1 MPQFA
6 GILLSPSMSKKRA
19 QAQRDGSLVFT
30 ISEASRITN
39 VSRST
44 LRIWESAGLTRPA
57 RTRSGY
63 RTYSSEQIE
72 RLKQIQRLRSEK
84 NLNVAAIR
92 HLIGSD
98 GQSFP
103 STRANNPPI
112 SIGEQLRQL
121 REKHAMTIYRAAEA
135 SGLSAGYLSS
145 LERGQSN
152 ASVAT
157 LQRLSVLYQT
167 NVLSFFTE
175 AGEPK
180 KLVRLQNRKQ
190 ISNEPGIAIDL
201 LASGSHLMEPHLF
214 RLAPGATSGGSYNH
228 EGEEFIFIL
237 QGSCEICLD
246 QNECYELKKGD
257 SLYFSSMQQHRWR
270 NTGRNEAILFW
281 INTPPT
287 F

>member
-1 MPQFA
+1 
-6 GILLSPSMSKKRA
+6 MSKKRTHG
-19 QAQRDGSLVFT
+19 QRIRVDGHLAFT

-44 LRIWESAGLTRPA
+44 LRIWESAGLTQPT

-72 RLKQIQRLRSEK
+72 RLKQIQRLRTEK

-98 GQSFP
+98 AQSPP
-103 STRANNPPI
+103 SNRANNPPT
-112 SIGEQLRQL
+112 SIGEQLRRL
-121 REKHAMTIYRAAEA
+121 RENRGLSIFQAAEG
-135 SGLSAGYLSS
+135 SGLSSSYLSS

-190 ISNEPGIAIDL
+190 ISNEPGITIEL

-246 QNECYELKKGD
+246 QNECYKLRKGD

-270 NTGRNEAILFW
+270 NTGRKEAILFW
-281 INTPPT
+281 VNTPPT

>member
-1 MPQFA
+1 MR
-6 GILLSPSMSKKRA
+6 KKRSIA
-19 QAQRDGSLVFT
+19 RQSGVESNLAFT
-30 ISEASRITN
+30 ISEAAKITN

-44 LRIWESAGLTRPA
+44 LRIWENVGLTRPT

-72 RLKQIQRLRSEK
+72 RLKQIQRLRTEK

-92 HLIGSD
+92 HLIGADKQHADAPAASQ
-98 GQSFP
+98 G
-103 STRANNPPI
+103 AH

-121 REKHAMTIYRAAEA
+121 REKRGLTIFEAAERT
-135 SGLSAGYLSS
+135 GLSSSYLSS

-157 LQRLSVLYQT
+157 LQKLSVFYET
-167 NVLSFFTE
+167 NVLAFFKDSK
-175 AGEPK
+175 EPR
-180 KLVRLQNRKQ
+180 KLVRTQNRKQ
-190 ISNEPGIAIDL
+190 ISNESGIQIEL
-201 LASGSHLMEPHLF
+201 LASGSNMMEPHLF
-214 RLAPGATSGGSYNH
+214 RLAPGATSGGAYHH
-228 EGEEFIFIL
+228 EGEEFIFLL

-246 QNECYELKKGD
+246 KQERYTLRQGD
-257 SLYFSSMQQHRWR
+257 SLYFSSMQKHHWK
-270 NTGRNEAILFW
+270 NIGSKEAVLFW